1 MSQWTPAVTQC
12 ITGVTSDGNTNPSVG
27 VFSSVTP
34 ISQQQFPHVS
44 SGGTVYYGFPNH
56 DASAENTYIYQQQ
69 PFAADPSN
77 TLPSLQ
83 PAPQSQAVTLNDL
96 VRALSVSKK
105 DPLPEWK
112 LAQYDGNP
120 LQWREWF
127 GQFCSTVDAASLSD
141 DVKLTYLK
149 TLVTGKAKSAI
160 AEFAYSGRMYRDVL
174 KTLERKFG
182 QPQNVITAH
191 LDKLSSFP
199 QLRMHNSE
207 NFVSFSMI
215 ISSLVA
221 VFRSLDYEEDL
232 KSVSL
237 LNQALSKNPPNMRES
252 WSLFVVKRNWSRPN
266 LIDINNWLKEKAEA
280 HEPMKNMPGKHKV
293 EEPSKTKAVP
303 RVFASTSTVEKK
315 FDYPCCILCKGK
327 HALCLC
333 LKRKL
338 QHNVRNSL
346 RKTNSA
352 SPAYKGTTHSGNV
365 PEQRNAPNQVA
376 LAPIVYFSMGLNV
389 FFLVEIRTK
398 MIAKQDPTLVNQESD
413 KASTNADRK
422 SFSKNIPNAN
432 SNHEDINPVPLDVS
446 CAISNDQSSIITSKG
461 LLPII
466 KLQVSTDS
474 QSADCLTL
482 CDSASSHSWI
492 SAELVKSLNLSGRDL
507 DLTVNGINTTTVVKT
522 KQVQMKVSSN
532 FDGFEYISDLTAFVK
547 DELKVCTDTVN
558 IPALQSKYPYL
569 APIKPIAYSYAM

>member
-83 PAPQSQAVTLNDL
+83 PVPQPQALTLNDL
-96 VRALSVSKK
+96 VQALSVSKK

-120 LQWREWF
+120 LQWHEWF

-160 AEFAYSGRMYRDVL
+160 AEFAYSGRMYKDAL
-174 KTLERKFG
+174 KTLERMFG
-182 QPQNVITAH
+182 QPQNVITAR

-199 QLRMHNSE
+199 QLRMHDSE
-207 NFVSFSMI
+207 NIISFSMT

-237 LNQALSKNPPNMRES
+237 LNQALSKILPNMRES

-266 LIDINNWLKEKAEA
+266 LIDFNNWLKDKAEA
-280 HEPMKNMPGKHKV
+280 HEQMKNMPGKPKV
-293 EEPSKTKAVP
+293 E
-303 RVFASTSTVEKK
+303 
-315 FDYPCCILCKGK
+315 
-327 HALCLC
+327 
-333 LKRKL
+333 
-338 QHNVRNSL
+338 
-346 RKTNSA
+346 
-352 SPAYKGTTHSGNV
+352 
-365 PEQRNAPNQVA
+365 
-376 LAPIVYFSMGLNV
+376 
-389 FFLVEIRTK
+389 
-398 MIAKQDPTLVNQESD
+398 
-413 KASTNADRK
+413 
-422 SFSKNIPNAN
+422 
-432 SNHEDINPVPLDVS
+432 
-446 CAISNDQSSIITSKG
+446 
-461 LLPII
+461 
-466 KLQVSTDS
+466 
-474 QSADCLTL
+474 
-482 CDSASSHSWI
+482 
-492 SAELVKSLNLSGRDL
+492 
-507 DLTVNGINTTTVVKT
+507 
-522 KQVQMKVSSN
+522 
-532 FDGFEYISDLTAFVK
+532 
-547 DELKVCTDTVN
+547 
-558 IPALQSKYPYL
+558 
-569 APIKPIAYSYAM
+569 